1 MTRDYDESSSEASDV
16 SLNKI
21 EDDEFINDI
30 NDTSTRFC
38 GSCGIEAREDQR
50 FCSKCGAS
58 LKGQIKNNKIK
69 LFVKNLNKKDLGLI
83 LLAVFLTIFTVFYT
97 INQENIKAAEIEAQK
112 IEEEQALLLEN
123 RASYVGNIETFV
135 DKIYLAGANLEDIA
149 DTTQKYWHENIY
161 EDKHGSDINEAIF
174 AAMLSKSSEITTAKT
189 YDGELLDLYSNLQV
203 VPEGCEDLQEMVNK
217 IGELYNSYS
226 DFYSLATDPNGNYN
240 QYSSNNNSRTD
251 EFLSSYRAVENMVKT
266 NSEFTVE

>member
-1 MTRDYDESSSEASDV
+1 MGKGYGDTTRVSDD

-21 EDDEFINDI
+21 EDEEFINGIDSSI
-30 NDTSTRFC
+30 KFCSSC
-38 GSCGIEAREDQR
+38 GSEVSEEQK

-58 LKGQIKNNKIK
+58 IKGGIKNKKVRLSFKAI
-69 LFVKNLNKKDLGLI
+69 NKKDLFLL
-83 LLAVFLTIFTVFYT
+83 LLAVFLTIFMIFYA
-97 INQENIKAAEIEAQK
+97 INQEKIKAAEIEAQR
-112 IEEEQALLLEN
+112 IEEEQVLLIEN
-123 RASYVGNIETFV
+123 RASYIGNIETFV

-174 AAMLSKSSEITTAKT
+174 AAMISKSSEIAQAKT
-189 YDGELLDLYSNLQV
+189 DDGEILSLYMDLQT

-226 DFYSLATDPNGNYN
+226 DFYSLATDPTGNYN
-240 QYSSNNNSRTD
+240 QYSTNNNDKTD
-251 EFLSSYRAVENMVKT
+251 VFLSNHRTVENMMKV
-266 NSEFTVE
+266 NSEFNVE